1 MYILCAVIYCGIGFC
16 SFVISSRHWRP
27 LVMTYRIILFCL
39 LSISGEGFWH
49 LLPAQ
54 WFVFHLFL
62 LFFSCYFRWVICFFF
77 SFQYSSILSFYF
89 VFPELRCF
97 GIFDICLSQSYM
109 HNFYSIVDPHG
120 NYKSKIG
127 ALETL
132 RQKLTPITSHIQYLK
147 PNSISLT

>member
-77 SFQYSSILSFYF
+77 PFSILLYFPSILSFPNF
-89 VFPELRCF
+89 DVLEFLISVFPKATCITF
-97 GIFDICLSQSYM
+97 IALSTRTATTS
-109 HNFYSIVDPHG
+109 
-120 NYKSKIG
+120 
-127 ALETL
+127 
-132 RQKLTPITSHIQYLK
+132 QKLGLWRHCVR
-147 PNSISLT
+147 N